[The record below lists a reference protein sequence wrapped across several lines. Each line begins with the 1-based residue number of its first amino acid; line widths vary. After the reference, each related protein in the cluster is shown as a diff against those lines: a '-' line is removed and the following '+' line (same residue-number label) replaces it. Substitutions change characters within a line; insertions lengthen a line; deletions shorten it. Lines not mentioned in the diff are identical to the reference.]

1 MMNSPTESHTMSVD
15 RLRIPLPRTMDTVC
29 LFGILFLWIAAQVRA
44 EDLVVRRLP
53 TAVQEQTRMLNED
66 YLAAVP
72 VVEKQDTKLPLL
84 VFLHGAGGRGR
95 DIERVKRIARPALA
109 GMERFAGESSLF
121 VAPQATAGT
130 KESPASWLP
139 DDLDRFLAHLKTTL
153 PVDEDRIYVTGNSMG
168 GYGTW
173 VWAAHSPKQFAA
185 AAPVVGGLGKGGP
198 KDITPDLDRWAENL
212 ATIPVWAFH
221 GANDKVVPADRSERM
236 IKLIRDKGGNSA
248 RLTIFPNEGHGAS
261 RKVYA
266 SREFFEWL
274 FAQNSA
280 AGIEADKVPP
290 NPQGRQEANGA
301 EKKEPQPAVSNGLAP
316 EVTDL
321 NAEDISY
328 QLEHKLPYLAEPFI
342 DVKPP
347 DMDDGILVGELG
359 RDGGDRDQIL
369 HFVRELAGQARNDKS
384 GNTDS
389 LLISYRG
396 RLLLEAYFRR
406 GRINYP
412 HYQMSITK
420 SYTAMALGRAIQ
432 LGHLTMA
439 DLNKPAISFLQD
451 VNPATLVEGADQITL
466 HQAMHMSSGIRLN
479 PDKTAQLRRSPGKL
493 KGQAQIQAYLNN
505 SEPIAAA
512 PRAFKYQASDP
523 AITMQVIESVV
534 PGTAEDFIQ
543 KELWGRLG
551 VDNYHWQPDIS
562 GLPKS
567 AAGSSVRSRDML
579 KMAQLVLN
587 QGTWNGEQLIPAEFV
602 QRATSPICKAGRQ
615 SSYGYFWWTQDY
627 EIAGRTYHCKQGRG
641 AGGQFIFMFPAHDLI
656 AIVTAHNKGMGVM
669 LQALPKKLIP
679 AFVTES

>member
-1 MMNSPTESHTMSVD
+1 MSVD
-15 RLRIPLPRTMDTVC
+15 RLLVPMRRMMNNFC
-29 LFGILFLWIAAQVRA
+29 LFGMLFLGIAAEVHA
-44 EDLVVRRLP
+44 GDLEVRRLP
-53 TAVQEQTRMLNED
+53 TAVHQQTRMLNAD
-66 YLAAVP
+66 YLAAFP
-72 VVEKQDTKLPLL
+72 IVEKQDTELPLL

-95 DIERVKRIARPALA
+95 DIERVKRIAQPALA
-109 GMERFAGESSLF
+109 GMERFAGEASLF
-121 VAPQATAGT
+121 VAPQATEGT
-130 KESPASWLP
+130 KGIPASWLP
-139 DDLDRFLAHLKTTL
+139 DDLDRFLDHLKNTL

-173 VWAAHSPKQFAA
+173 AWAAHSPKQFAA

-198 KDITPDLDRWAENL
+198 KDITPNLDRWAENL

-236 IKLIRDKGGNSA
+236 IKRIRDKGGKSA

-261 RKVYA
+261 RKVYT

-280 AGIEADKVPP
+280 ADVEADQVPP
-290 NPQGRQEANGA
+290 NPQGREEANGTT
-301 EKKEPQPAVSNGLAP
+301 KNGSQTAVSNGLAP

-328 QLEHKLPYLAEPFI
+328 RLEHRLPYLAEPFI
-342 DVKPP
+342 DVGPA
-347 DMDDGILVGELG
+347 DMNDGILVGELG
-359 RDGGDRDQIL
+359 RDGGDRDEVL
-369 HFVRELAGQARNDKS
+369 NFVHDLARQARDDKS
-384 GNTDS
+384 RNTDS

-479 PDKTAQLRRSPGKL
+479 PDKTAQLRNSPAKL
-493 KGQAQIQAYLNN
+493 KGQAQIQAYLDN

-534 PGTAEDFIQ
+534 PGTAKDFIH
-543 KELWGRLG
+543 KEFWGRLG

-579 KMAQLVLN
+579 KVAQLVLN
-587 QGTWNGEQLIPAEFV
+587 QGVWNGEQLIPAEFV

-641 AGGQFIFMFPAHDLI
+641 AGGQFIFMFPALDLI
-656 AIVTAHNKGMGVM
+656 AIVTAHNKGMGEM
-669 LQALPKKLIP
+669 LQALPKQLIP
-679 AFVTES
+679 AFVTQS